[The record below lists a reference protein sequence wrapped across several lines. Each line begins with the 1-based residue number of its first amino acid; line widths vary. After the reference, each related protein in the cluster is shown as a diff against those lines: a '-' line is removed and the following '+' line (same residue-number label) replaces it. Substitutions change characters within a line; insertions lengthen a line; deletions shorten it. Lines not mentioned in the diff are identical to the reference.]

1 MAIRKRRSSPP
12 ELEADAVKL
21 VQSGRR
27 QKLCTEGRGTAFRSA
42 ARAIASTLSHDATG
56 NWLARS
62 GSAPWRPT
70 NRTWRRREVLPLDR
84 ICPRLT
90 TGRKTEFW

>member
-42 ARAIASTLSHDATG
+42 ARAIASTLSHDATS
-56 NWLARS
+56 NCSPALAQHFAANEPHTAATRGTAS
-62 GSAPWRPT
+62 RQ
-70 NRTWRRREVLPLDR
+70 NRVH
-84 ICPRLT
+84 LT
-90 TGRKTEFW
+90 PGRKTEFG